1 MGEESNRKKLAELYF
16 DTNKAEQ
23 GLIRIDQL
31 LKGISGNSETYADKI
46 KKSFEGINI
55 GTMIN
60 TEGYNQKLQTITG
73 YTTKFG
79 NQMKYTLSGKVNL
92 SKLIDINK
100 FKKDFENLTSIG
112 VNGAKK
118 ITITTLN
125 ENAKVAANRQKN
137 LDKINAAEKIAN
149 AKTLTS
155 ENLTADKIKVIN
167 ADVAAY
173 KEKRAADAALAQER
187 YNLKVA
193 NSTKTIYD
201 KIANYA
207 QTYLIYQGFS
217 ELRQAAKELI
227 DEMVDVEYQMVQ
239 IDRVLGDNSLNI
251 NDYRDR
257 LIQLAYDYGNS
268 FNNVADVTLRLAQA
282 GFDAEESI
290 ALTEKTLL
298 ALNTAELNATQAT
311 SDMVAVMA
319 QWGLNTGD
327 AAKQAEEYGK
337 IIDYIN
343 ITADKFPTTSEDLMN
358 ALKKTSSAFNLAGAS
373 IEETI
378 ALITT
383 AEIASQ
389 RGGKAIG
396 TAMNNIITQLK
407 DDKRLNIM
415 EAMGIE
421 VFEDEAKTEFK
432 SIIDIITQLS
442 EKMQELK
449 AAGKESSTE
458 MQELLSVFTVFRRNI
473 GSGLLSGVAG
483 EDSTYNQIMGNLTG
497 AAGYSLAEN
506 AKHMNTAK
514 AALEQFNATL
524 LELKTT
530 VWDGGAEDMFK
541 GMLLLGNNLIEGF
554 NGVLETFGVL
564 PTAIGAATLAFGL
577 FNKKMKVAKVD
588 ASGTKIEWVG
598 LVKVLKDMTTHLKT
612 NGFKMSEL
620 TISTAKAEIATI
632 GLKTATMLLNAA
644 WSMGLS
650 FILTSVIGLIDD
662 FVHREENARKA
673 LEEETRIISDNI
685 SMYEE
690 KGKSINSLISSYE
703 VLLEKQKELNKAFT
717 EEDAIEGS
725 LGIKDIVNVAKIR
738 GGLKEAGIEQGLG
751 TLTDK
756 KTVQEQIDLL
766 VIWEEKLLEAKAQ
779 GKDVSEA
786 YEFVNKTLA
795 DLNETNN
802 NVLETQEKLNQLYK
816 DKAVEDYLN
825 TLVSGKNIDT
835 LDEYRE
841 LIQQIYSSNFLP
853 KEWKDDVPGFKAA
866 LEALAEETFPEIVEQ
881 LQVFNDMS
889 NEALDDYKKQI
900 SYIENLSNNY
910 KSLHEAMQSY
920 NKSGEISI
928 DNFNALVDNG
938 LLQYLELVNGKLKIN
953 EAEFNAS
960 AESAKQK
967 AIADLQ
973 EQAAARILSVV
984 MSDLNVELEGSKE
997 AGIEAASGAKT
1008 AAQAA
1013 LDAAKAAIIGATS
1026 FDSFNKAMKGDEI
1039 DFSKVS
1045 DRAKKEIDSI
1055 IADVNR
1061 QTTALNAVSLSAAKA
1076 SSRAS
1081 GGATKTFKEQSEERV
1096 RIFKEEIDDLEAL
1109 EKAWVNKYK
1118 KLELFSTSDLKYI
1131 THQRINRYNDYL
1143 NQINGLTGISEEDRT
1158 ALIREYSSKRQELE
1172 LEYFDL
1178 LKDQLDEQID
1188 ALEKANDEKIK
1199 SIEAAADAEIE
1210 ALRKVEKEN
1219 DRIREK
1225 EEYEANRNKLLYGDQ
1240 GIEYWKQRTGR
1251 EAQLALKEAQEELTE
1266 LDKEW
1271 AEKKEEWTLE
1281 EQIEEIENARDAQI
1295 KAIEEAQERQIQGWK
1310 DAYQKQVELYAQTG
1324 QIIYDS
1330 SIISAQY
1337 LYQAYMDNF
1346 VQPFH
1351 AQIQNVVNS
1360 INTASAAADQVIN
1373 KMSQIGGGGGGGSSP
1388 RITTTPSSLLTI
1400 ANNNPINYSAS
1411 TLPTVVANRNQANSN
1426 SVFTRTSFFENIT
1439 NTVKSWFKN
1448 IGKYHGG
1455 GKVATQAPE
1464 ALAFVRPNE
1473 VVLKPEWAAGLDK
1486 LINMANNGNNIA
1498 NTHNLI
1504 NNTINIDAE
1513 LKDKLDMDYLAKR
1526 IKKVLKEEFNIKK

>member
-1 MGEESNRKKLAELYF
+1 MEEESNRKKLAELYF

-23 GLIRIDQL
+23 GLIRIEDR
-31 LKGISGNSETYADKI
+31 LKNVTILSKTYSEMMQ
-46 KKSFEGINI
+46 KSFSSLNI
-55 GTMIN
+55 SKSLEKELASSKRIIDDISKT
-60 TEGYNQKLQTITG
+60 KL
-73 YTTKFG
+73 K
-79 NQMKYTLSGKVNL
+79 
-92 SKLIDINK
+92 
-100 FKKDFENLTSIG
+100 E
-112 VNGAKK
+112 
-118 ITITTLN
+118 
-125 ENAKVAANRQKN
+125 
-137 LDKINAAEKIAN
+137 AEK
-149 AKTLTS
+149 
-155 ENLTADKIKVIN
+155 TAAVQKRLDYKVQKETELAREKAIIK
-167 ADVAAY
+167 
-173 KEKRAADAALAQER
+173 EEAQNNR
-187 YNLKVA
+187 MVK
-193 NSTKTIYD
+193 STKTMYD

-227 DEMVDVEYQMVQ
+227 GEMVDVEYQMVQ

-327 AAKQAEEYGK
+327 ATKQAEEYGK

-407 DDKRLNIM
+407 DDKRLDIM

-421 VFEDEAKTEFK
+421 VYEDEAKTEFK

-497 AAGYSLAEN
+497 AAGYSLEEN

-541 GMLLLGNNLIEGF
+541 GMILLGNNLVEGF

-564 PTAIGAATLAFGL
+564 PTTIGATTLAFSL

-588 ASGTKIEWVG
+588 ASGTKIECVG
-598 LVKVLKDMTTHLKT
+598 LVKVLKDMTAHLKT

-620 TISTAKAEIATI
+620 TASTAKAEIATI

-650 FILTSVIGLIDD
+650 FAITSVLTGIDNLIHAEER
-662 FVHREENARKA
+662 HREKI
-673 LEEETRIISDNI
+673 EEETQSIYENI
-685 SMYEE
+685 AMYEE
-690 KGKSINSLISSYE
+690 KGNSINDLIASYE
-703 VLLEKQKELNKAFT
+703 VLLNKQKELNGTMETSGLSEIKLQAL
-717 EEDAIEGS
+717 S
-725 LGIKDIVNVAKIR
+725 RQLSGITDVTLYEFFSKD
-738 GGLKEAGIEQGLG
+738 
-751 TLTDK
+751 
-756 KTVQEQIDLL
+756 TVEEQIDIL
-766 VIWEEKLLEAKAQ
+766 IDWQQKLLEAQKE
-779 GKDVSEA
+779 GEDVGLAFEW
-786 YEFVNKTLA
+786 VNEKLSQ
-795 DLNETNN
+795 LNETNN

-825 TLVSGKNIDT
+825 TLVSEKNIDT

-920 NKSGEISI
+920 NQSGEISI

-1013 LDAAKAAIIGATS
+1013 LDAAKAALIGATS

-1061 QTTALNAVSLSAAKA
+1061 QTAALNAVSLSAAKA

-1360 INTASAAADQVIN
+1360 INSASAAADQVIN

-1388 RITTTPSSLLTI
+1388 RISTSNLDTRGNSNYNNAFVSSLGSSTVKPITNVTKAQTI
-1400 ANNNPINYSAS
+1400 GSNN
-1411 TLPTVVANRNQANSN
+1411 L
-1426 SVFTRTSFFENIT
+1426 FENIT
-1439 NTVKSWFKN
+1439 NTVTSWFKK
-1448 IGKYHGG
+1448 IVGRYHGG

-1486 LINMANNGNNIA
+1486 LIDMANNGTNIA

>member
-23 GLIRIDQL
+23 GLIRIENR
-31 LKGISGNSETYADKI
+31 LKNVTILSKTYSEMMQ
-46 KKSFEGINI
+46 KSFSSLNI
-55 GTMIN
+55 SKSIEKELASSKRIIDDISKT
-60 TEGYNQKLQTITG
+60 KL
-73 YTTKFG
+73 K
-79 NQMKYTLSGKVNL
+79 
-92 SKLIDINK
+92 
-100 FKKDFENLTSIG
+100 E
-112 VNGAKK
+112 
-118 ITITTLN
+118 
-125 ENAKVAANRQKN
+125 
-137 LDKINAAEKIAN
+137 AEKTAAIQKRLDY
-149 AKTLTS
+149 KTQKEIELAR
-155 ENLTADKIKVIN
+155 EKAIIK
-167 ADVAAY
+167 
-173 KEKRAADAALAQER
+173 EEAQNNR
-187 YNLKVA
+187 MIK
-193 NSTKTIYD
+193 STKTMYD

-217 ELRQAAKELI
+217 ELRQVAKELI

-421 VFEDEAKTEFK
+421 VYEDEAKTEFK

-541 GMLLLGNNLIEGF
+541 GMLLLGTNLVEGL
-554 NGVLETFGVL
+554 NALLEKFGAL
-564 PTAIGAATLAFGL
+564 PTAIGAVVLAYSALNKQWRINVEFDPLKGFSTNATGKIIDNVKKAQLEVNNFQKALKSVNVSNLEMSESFKGFVNSVQPAQINTKNYISYLVKMKASTIAAKAATLA
-577 FNKKMKVAKVD
+577 
-588 ASGTKIEWVG
+588 
-598 LVKVLKDMTTHLKT
+598 
-612 NGFKMSEL
+612 
-620 TISTAKAEIATI
+620 
-632 GLKTATMLLNAA
+632 LNAA
-644 WSMGLS
+644 LSLGLYAAIS
-650 FILTSVIGLIDD
+650 LIISAIDHLIHID
-662 FVHREENARKA
+662 EKRIEQ

-717 EEDAIEGS
+717 KEDAEEGF
-725 LGIKDIVNVAKIR
+725 LGIKGIVNVAKVR
-738 GGLKEAGIEQGLG
+738 GDLKEAGIEQGLG
-751 TLTDK
+751 TLVDK

-766 VIWEEKLLEAKAQ
+766 VTWEEKLIEAKAQ

-1045 DRAKKEIDSI
+1045 SRAKKEIDSI

-1360 INTASAAADQVIN
+1360 INSASAAADQVIN

-1388 RITTTPSSLLTI
+1388 IISTTPSSLISI
-1400 ANNNPINYSAS
+1400 ANNNPIKYSAS

-1448 IGKYHGG
+1448 IGRYHGG

>member
-23 GLIRIDQL
+23 GLIRIEDR
-31 LKGISGNSETYADKI
+31 LKNVTILSKTYSEMMQ
-46 KKSFEGINI
+46 KSFDSLNI
-55 GTMIN
+55 SKSLEKELASSKRIIDDISKT
-60 TEGYNQKLQTITG
+60 KL
-73 YTTKFG
+73 K
-79 NQMKYTLSGKVNL
+79 
-92 SKLIDINK
+92 
-100 FKKDFENLTSIG
+100 E
-112 VNGAKK
+112 
-118 ITITTLN
+118 
-125 ENAKVAANRQKN
+125 
-137 LDKINAAEKIAN
+137 AEK
-149 AKTLTS
+149 
-155 ENLTADKIKVIN
+155 TAAIQKRIDYKVQKEIELAREKAVIK
-167 ADVAAY
+167 
-173 KEKRAADAALAQER
+173 EEAQNNR
-187 YNLKVA
+187 MVK
-193 NSTKTIYD
+193 STKTMYD

-257 LIQLAYDYGNS
+257 LIQLAHDYGNS

-327 AAKQAEEYGK
+327 AATQAEEYGK

-442 EKMQELK
+442 QKMQELK

-483 EDSTYNQIMGNLTG
+483 EDSTYNQILGNLTG
-497 AAGYSLAEN
+497 AVGYSMAEN

-530 VWDGGAEDMFK
+530 VWDGGAEDVFK
-541 GMLLLGNNLIEGF
+541 GMLLLGTDVVKGFNSLIE
-554 NGVLETFGVL
+554 VFGSV
-564 PTAIGAATLAFGL
+564 PTAIGLATAAISI
-577 FNKKMKVAKVD
+577 FNKKLNVKNIFNYAKETNAVQQALRKMEEAQKSVNGVTLTGNKILD
-588 ASGTKIEWVG
+588 SSAVHLLKLGTNAA
-598 LVKVLKDMTTHLKT
+598 LATVKTFAL
-612 NGFKMSEL
+612 E
-620 TISTAKAEIATI
+620 AATI
-632 GLKTATMLLNAA
+632 ALNAA
-644 WSMGLS
+644 LSMGLS
-650 FILTSVIGLIDD
+650 FAITSVLTGIDNLIHAEER
-662 FVHREENARKA
+662 HREKI
-673 LEEETRIISDNI
+673 EEETQAIYENI
-685 SMYEE
+685 AMYEE
-690 KGKSINSLISSYE
+690 KGNSINDLIASYE
-703 VLLEKQKELNKAFT
+703 VLLNKQKELNGTMETTGLSDIKLQAL
-717 EEDAIEGS
+717 S
-725 LGIKDIVNVAKIR
+725 RQMSGITDVTLYEFLNKD
-738 GGLKEAGIEQGLG
+738 
-751 TLTDK
+751 
-756 KTVQEQIDLL
+756 TVEEQIDIL
-766 VIWEEKLLEAKAQ
+766 IDWQQKLLEAQKE
-779 GKDVSEA
+779 GEDVGLAFEW
-786 YEFVNKTLA
+786 VNEKLSQ
-795 DLNETNN
+795 LNETNN
-802 NVLETQEKLNQLYK
+802 DVLETQEKLNQLYK

-900 SYIENLSNNY
+900 SLIENLSSNY
-910 KSLHEAMQSY
+910 TSLHEAMQSY

-928 DNFNALVDNG
+928 DNFNALVDND
-938 LLQYLELVNGKLKIN
+938 LLQYLDLVDGKLRIN
-953 EAEFNAS
+953 EAGFNQS
-960 AESAKQK
+960 AEAAKQK

-1013 LDAAKAAIIGATS
+1013 LDAAKAALIGATS
-1026 FDSFNKAMKGDEI
+1026 FDSFNKAMRGDEI
-1039 DFSKVS
+1039 DVSKVS

-1061 QTTALNAVSLSAAKA
+1061 QTAALNAVSLSAAKA
-1076 SSRAS
+1076 SSSAS
-1081 GGATKTFKEQSEERV
+1081 GAATKTFKEQSEERV
-1096 RIFKEEIDDLEAL
+1096 RIFKQEIDDLEAL

-1131 THQRINRYNDYL
+1131 THQRINRYNEYL

-1219 DRIREK
+1219 DRIRAK

-1360 INTASAAADQVIN
+1360 INSASAAADQVIN

-1388 RITTTPSSLLTI
+1388 RITTSSLDTRGSTSY
-1400 ANNNPINYSAS
+1400 NNTFVSSLGSSTVKPITNVTNAQSIG
-1411 TLPTVVANRNQANSN
+1411 SN
-1426 SVFTRTSFFENIT
+1426 NLFENIT
-1439 NTVKSWFKN
+1439 NTVTSWFKKLV
-1448 IGKYHGG
+1448 GRYHGG